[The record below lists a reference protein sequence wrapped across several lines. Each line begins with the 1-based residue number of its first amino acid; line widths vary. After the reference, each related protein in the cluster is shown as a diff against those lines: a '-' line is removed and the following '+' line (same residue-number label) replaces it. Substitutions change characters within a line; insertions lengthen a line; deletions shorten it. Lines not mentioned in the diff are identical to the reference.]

1 MLEVRMQ
8 TESLYRVPKAEI
20 RVPDEPGPRRF
31 SILAIAGGLL
41 SVGLAYLAV
50 TIVVALTIGISPEE
64 GRSLLETTAVMQ
76 REIGH
81 GIGRLLLVV
90 GVGIAFTSG
99 GFVAARLGRP
109 LYALHA
115 ASVGI
120 VVASVYLGAL
130 LLVQSMGFVS
140 FTNPFRTLPLAAVV
154 IVALPV
160 LGGVIARVC
169 DRPSRR

>member
-1 MLEVRMQ
+1 MLKAHMQ

-20 RVPDEPGPRRF
+20 RAPDEPRRRRF
-31 SILAIAGGLL
+31 SILAVAGGLL

-50 TIVVALTIGISPEE
+50 TIAVALAIGISPEE
-64 GRSLLETTAVMQ
+64 GRSLLEATAVMQ
-76 REIGH
+76 HAIGR

-99 GFVAARLGRP
+99 GLVAARLGRP

-120 VVASVYLGAL
+120 VVATIYLGAL
-130 LLVQSMGFVS
+130 QVLQGMGFVS
-140 FTNPFRTLPLAAVV
+140 FTSPFRTLLFAAVL

-160 LGGVIARVC
+160 LGGAIARAC
-169 DRPSRR
+169 DRSGRP